1 MKKILYTVLILLI
14 LACPVFS
21 AQGANGEDTLY
32 VSGKAVVFF
41 GPSQSQYLAM
51 THEQKDAIDETLYDF
66 YHNRGE
72 VSRFLSSNAIQVLST
87 ARHKIQIQFDDNQSF
102 TYLREDFDRLVGL
115 ILTDGRQEPLIL
127 LGATAVSEMITLF
140 EEFFDL

>member
-1 MKKILYTVLILLI
+1 MILLVVAI
-14 LACPVFS
+14 PAVWGQS
-21 AQGANGEDTLY
+21 IAVEDTLN
-32 VSGKAVVFF
+32 VSGRAVVFF
-41 GPSQSQYLAM
+41 GPSQSEYLAM
-51 THEQKDAIDETLYDF
+51 SHEQKDAIDEELYDF

-87 ARHKIQIQFDDNQSF
+87 GRHKIQIQFDDNQSV
-102 TYLREDFDRLVGL
+102 TYLREDFDGPVGL

-127 LGATAVSEMITLF
+127 PGAAAVSEMTTLF